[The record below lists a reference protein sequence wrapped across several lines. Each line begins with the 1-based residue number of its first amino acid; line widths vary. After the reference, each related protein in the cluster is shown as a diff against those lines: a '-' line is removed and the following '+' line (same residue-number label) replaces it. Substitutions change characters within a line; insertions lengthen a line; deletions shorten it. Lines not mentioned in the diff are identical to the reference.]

1 MQEVFRSLPGL
12 HSKFFWGKG
21 ALKLVHKGYNVFI
34 FDRIDTISK
43 KHVLLRL
50 KKRKEKK
57 GFRGRLAM
65 ASEDSILL
73 GIRKRSAW
81 CIIAASTVQFS

>member
-57 GFRGRLAM
+57 RVPGSPRYGF
-65 ASEDSILL
+65 
-73 GIRKRSAW
+73 
-81 CIIAASTVQFS
+81 